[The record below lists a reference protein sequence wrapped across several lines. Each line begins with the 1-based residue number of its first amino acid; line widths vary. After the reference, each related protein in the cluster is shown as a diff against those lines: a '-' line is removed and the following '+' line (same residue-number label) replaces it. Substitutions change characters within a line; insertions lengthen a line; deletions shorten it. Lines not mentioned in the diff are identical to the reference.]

1 MSTSDPAVLH
11 PWLIYWVC
19 LAILTAATSLI
30 YPIISYFPFFPWIRF
45 GAHLYLLLPGEQQ
58 GAAYVYRNHVDPWFK
73 AHDKDIEHL
82 ISTGHDR
89 IKAAG
94 LEYFKKAIAFVK
106 AQLLGEQ
113 ESSSTSSSSPARPTT
128 STRSA
133 PAQQPQQGQSQNYAQ
148 SLLARFTL
156 PSARP
161 ATATPSSTN
170 TPAAVD
176 GAGFATD
183 GGLPNSAA
191 MYSLLSSALQAAAA
205 TGMISSPNGSAHAP
219 AQPTNPSTRTP
230 LPNDP
235 ADRAK
240 YAEGLRA
247 LLKAFDKQ
255 PAQGHD
261 GTDDTKSTTSPGRAP
276 NRVASPPAGFESIE
290 HEDAKGSELGEKE
303 KPAVL
308 KRRSTSGSGW
318 GGWMWGAKKDAE
330 QKKDVLSEKTVI
342 EEGKGEEEVE
352 SVS

>member
-1 MSTSDPAVLH
+1 M
-11 PWLIYWVC
+11 
-19 LAILTAATSLI
+19 
-30 YPIISYFPFFPWIRF
+30 
-45 GAHLYLLLPGEQQ
+45 YLLLPGEQQ
-58 GAAYVYRNHVDPWFK
+58 GAAYIYRNHVDPWFK

-94 LEYFKKAIAFVK
+94 LDYLKRAIAFVK
-106 AQLLGEQ
+106 AQLLGVQ

-128 STRSA
+128 STRSL

-161 ATATPSSTN
+161 ATTAPSSTN
-170 TPAAVD
+170 TSAAVD

-205 TGMISSPNGSAHAP
+205 TGMISSPNSGGHAP
-219 AQPTNPSTRTP
+219 AQPSAPATRTP

-235 ADRAK
+235 VDRAK

-255 PAQGHD
+255 PAHAHD
-261 GTDDTKSTTSPGRAP
+261 GADDTRSNTLPGRATT
-276 NRVASPPAGFESIE
+276 RVPSPPAGFEAIE

-318 GGWMWGAKKDAE
+318 GGWMWGGKKDVE
-330 QKKDVLSEKTVI
+330 QKKEDLSEKTVV
-342 EEGKGEEEVE
+342 EEGKDAEGVKTD
-352 SVS
+352 S